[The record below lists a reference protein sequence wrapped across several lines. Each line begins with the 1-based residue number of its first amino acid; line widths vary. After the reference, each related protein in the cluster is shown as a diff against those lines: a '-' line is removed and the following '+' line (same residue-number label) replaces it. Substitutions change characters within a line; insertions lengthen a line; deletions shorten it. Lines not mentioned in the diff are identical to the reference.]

1 MNCKIAQQQM
11 ALAVG
16 DDLAPEPV
24 RQLQRHLAN
33 CPDCEVLWKRHQRT
47 FAVLQ
52 RSRDDDQLTR
62 RGSVWPAVSRQ
73 IEKRSAISRLGH
85 FNGWFAGLAVAA
97 ACVLVFVFSQ
107 DGSPTN
113 HTGNPSP
120 GRGVIQGNFTG
131 LETPKEW
138 RPNPKSRSLNPD
150 EVKALRERLRP
161 DDF

>member
-1 MNCKIAQQQM
+1 MMNCKIAQQQM

-24 RQLQRHLAN
+24 RQLQNHLAD
-33 CPDCEVLWKRHQRT
+33 CTDCEVLWKRHQRT

-52 RSRDDDQLTR
+52 RSRDDDKLTR

-73 IEKRSAISRLGH
+73 IEKRSAMSRLGD

-97 ACVLVFVFSQ
+97 ACILVFVFSQ
-107 DGSPTN
+107 DGSPQPV
-113 HTGNPSP
+113 TGNPSS
-120 GRGVIQGNFTG
+120 GRAVQSNFTG
-131 LETPKEW
+131 LETPLEL
-138 RPNPKSRSLNPD
+138 RPKQPPRPLNPD
-150 EVKALRERLRP
+150 DVKTIRERLQP